1 MNLKKDIMEK
11 IKERGIEENLVKM
24 NVGEGKF
31 MKVKEEEKGEK
42 KMNEEIGNVQKRKE
56 REINEVNE
64 RGGSII

>member
-42 KMNEEIGNVQKRKE
+42 KMNEEIGNV
-56 REINEVNE
+56 
-64 RGGSII
+64 